1 MMQMRR
7 VIKTMSMFLKEEVW
21 ENLVNMVDVTSPR
34 FASLT
39 HQPLVQGDQEAG
51 VGGQKGE
58 GTWVESFMLL
68 YYHYW
73 LNP

>member
-1 MMQMRR
+1 
-7 VIKTMSMFLKEEVW
+7 
-21 ENLVNMVDVTSPR
+21 MVDMTSPR

-51 VGGQKGE
+51 VGGHKGE